1 MCQNETSL
9 GRVPLVRQAT
19 PKQPARRPRDMDLS
33 DPHGLPRRLAVAEAV
48 VAHLPDPVVLVDA
61 SGFVQ
66 GANAAARALLPT
78 LAVGRPL
85 SYGLR
90 APEVLDAVAAALPGG
105 PAKVEFATRVP
116 TERTF
121 EVQITPALEANGEFG
136 AAPVMLVFRDLTEA
150 RRLERMRVDFIANVS
165 HELRTPLA
173 SLVGFIETLQGPAR
187 DDPASRE
194 RFLDIMRDQA
204 WRMTRLIDDLLS
216 LSRIELREHVAPD
229 RRVDL

>member
-9 GRVPLVRQAT
+9 RRGPLVRQAT
-19 PKQPARRPRDMDLS
+19 PKQPARRPRDMDVS
-33 DPHGLPRRLAVAEAV
+33 DPHGLLRRLAVAEAV

-61 SGFVQ
+61 SAFVQ

-105 PAKVEFATRVP
+105 PVKVEFATRVP

-121 EVQITPALEANGEFG
+121 EVQITPPSKPMMSS
-136 AAPVMLVFRDLTEA
+136 APPR
-150 RRLERMRVDFIANVS
+150 
-165 HELRTPLA
+165 
-173 SLVGFIETLQGPAR
+173 
-187 DDPASRE
+187 
-194 RFLDIMRDQA
+194 
-204 WRMTRLIDDLLS
+204 
-216 LSRIELREHVAPD
+216 
-229 RRVDL
+229 